1 MSIVFYNS
9 EYVDSSDVKISPEN
23 RSLNYGDG
31 FFESIK
37 IINSKPFNFSAIIVL
52 TLTFINNIM
61 LKHML
66 LLA

>member
-9 EYVDSSDVKISPEN
+9 EYVDLSDVKISPEN

-37 IINSKPFNFSAIIVL
+37 IYISQTTI
-52 TLTFINNIM
+52 
-61 LKHML
+61 
-66 LLA
+66 